1 MRGQK
6 QTTRLSGSDP
16 EAFKWAMIAAAVAVM
31 ITAGV
36 VRFGPEHPITGADHQ
51 RFEQALRGSPAN

>member
-6 QTTRLSGSDP
+6 TTARLPGPDAD
-16 EAFKWAMIAAAVAVM
+16 AFKWAMIAAAVAMV

-36 VRFGPEHPITGADHQ
+36 VRFGPERPVTGADHQ
-51 RFEQALRGSPAN
+51 RLEETLRGSAQN

>member
-1 MRGQK
+1 MRGLK
-6 QTTRLSGSDP
+6 RTMRASDSDP

-36 VRFGPEHPITGADHQ
+36 VRFGPEHPVTGADHL
-51 RFEQALRGSPAN
+51 RFEQALRGAPQN